1 MRAFCLL
8 TVNEFSKPCNNTTPV
23 SSWNAFTTEENIS
36 NITSCKKNLQRT
48 SKVAHTHRPPPPPPP
63 LSKHPE
69 FGSPPPPPPPLS
81 LDVIYVSFIFQFQL
95 VPISYT
101 LGRPFHL
108 LLIVSID
115 VEKLVE
121 FHILYFPL
129 LLVWIGYS
137 NFFTLRWLAWLI

>member
-1 MRAFCLL
+1 MDNGGKYFQHYKLL
-8 TVNEFSKPCNNTTPV
+8 KKFTVDV
-23 SSWNAFTTEENIS
+23 QSSTY
-36 NITSCKKNLQRT
+36 
-48 SKVAHTHRPPPPPPP
+48 PPPPPPSQNISNLVDP
-63 LSKHPE
+63 P
-69 FGSPPPPPPPLS
+69 SPPSPLS
-81 LDVIYVSFIFQFQL
+81 LDVIDVSFIFQFQL

-129 LLVWIGYS
+129 LLV
-137 NFFTLRWLAWLI
+137 

>member
-1 MRAFCLL
+1 MKRIYNGGKYFQHYKLQKKFTEDVQSSAYPPPSPI
-8 TVNEFSKPCNNTTPV
+8 SKHLK
-23 SSWNAFTTEENIS
+23 FG
-36 NITSCKKNLQRT
+36 
-48 SKVAHTHRPPPPPPP
+48 RPP
-63 LSKHPE
+63 L
-69 FGSPPPPPPPLS
+69 PPPPPLS

-129 LLVWIGYS
+129 LLV
-137 NFFTLRWLAWLI
+137 

>member
-48 SKVAHTHRPPPPPPP
+48 SKVAPT
-63 LSKHPE
+63 
-69 FGSPPPPPPPLS
+69 PPPPPPLS